1 MLFMAMCSTAAST
14 ASTAP
19 PPTVASPPPA
29 PRPGWQ
35 PGSNPVVNGCNTAAA
50 ALPTGAAN
58 NAECTATAKQVPS
71 MYHSDFR
78 PNPCAGQLNLAAF
91 PPITTCTHLSSAYH
105 VLCSDLNKCYN
116 KVISGGMSEGGLIA
130 LVIAILL
137 FIGVLVVTRMYRG
150 VLMAAVTR
158 APLINRGPTVE
169 VEAGNK

>member
-14 ASTAP
+14 ASTGP

-29 PRPGWQ
+29 G
-35 PGSNPVVNGCNTAAA
+35 GGNNPLVNVCNQQAA

-58 NAECTATAKQVPS
+58 NAQCAATAKQVPTTWQPEAS
-71 MYHSDFR
+71 PPLS
-78 PNPCAGQLNLAAF
+78 CTLNLAAF
-91 PPITTCTHLSSAYH
+91 SPITTCTHLSSAYH

-137 FIGVLVVTRMYRG
+137 FIGVLVVAFMYKG

-158 APLINRGPTVE
+158 APRDE
-169 VEAGNK
+169 NK